1 MGEVKY
7 TFIRKHTKKY
17 TVKLLCSLLKVSRQG
32 YYDWLKRRKSNR
44 AIDSEILID
53 DIRKIYTEF
62 KGRYGSPRIAL
73 ELCRRGKF
81 TSKNRVARHMQQIG
95 LAALPWRKKK
105 VTSRKP
111 SSEGVA
117 ENLVKRVFD
126 TKAKHVLWVGDITYI
141 PLQTGGF
148 LYLATWIDV
157 FSRKVVGWAM
167 QTRMTD
173 QLVIDAFKQ
182 AIDKEHPP
190 VGLMIHTDRGSQYTS
205 RRFQAIVR
213 SYGAIISMSRRGNP
227 YDNAVM
233 ESFYKTLKRELMNQG
248 GFSTAGEAKRAIF
261 EYIEMFYNTKRMHSA
276 LGYKTPLEY
285 ELQSR

>member
-1 MGEVKY
+1 M
-7 TFIRKHTKKY
+7 
-17 TVKLLCSLLKVSRQG
+17 
-32 YYDWLKRRKSNR
+32 
-44 AIDSEILID
+44 
-53 DIRKIYTEF
+53 
-62 KGRYGSPRIAL
+62 
-73 ELCRRGKF
+73 
-81 TSKNRVARHMQQIG
+81 
-95 LAALPWRKKK
+95 
-105 VTSRKP
+105 
-111 SSEGVA
+111 
-117 ENLVKRVFD
+117 
-126 TKAKHVLWVGDITYI
+126 
-141 PLQTGGF
+141 
-148 LYLATWIDV
+148 ATWIDV

-167 QTRMTD
+167 QARMTD

>member
-7 TFIRKHTKKY
+7 TFIRKNTKKY
-17 TVKLLCSLLKVSRQG
+17 SVKRLCDLLKVSRQA
-32 YYDWLKRRKSNR
+32 YYDWLKRGKSNR
-44 AIDSEILID
+44 AIDSEILIE
-53 DIRKIYTEF
+53 DIHKIYAEF

-81 TSKNRVARHMQQIG
+81 TSKNRVARHMQQVG

-105 VTSRKP
+105 VMSRKP
-111 SSEGVA
+111 SAEGIA

-126 TKAKHVLWVGDITYI
+126 TKTKHILWVGDITYI

-148 LYLATWIDV
+148 LYLAVWIDV

-182 AIDKEHPP
+182 AIHKEHPP

-205 RRFQAIVR
+205 RRFQAIVK
-213 SYGAIISMSRRGNP
+213 SYGAMISMSRRGNP

-233 ESFYKTLKRELMNQG
+233 ESFYKTLKRELMHDTKFGN
-248 GFSTAGEAKRAIF
+248 AEEAKRAIF

-276 LGYKTPLEY
+276 LGYKTPVEY
-285 ELQSR
+285 ELQSK